1 MPELYFKGKEF
12 VYNHHLTV
20 PFRPLVS
27 DAKKSCGDDP
37 ENLIIQGDNLHALK
51 SLLPRYAGK
60 VDLVFI
66 DPPYNTGNEGWAY
79 NDNVNSPLIKEWLS
93 GNPVNSEDMLRHD
106 KWLCMM
112 WPRLKL
118 LQELMSEEGSIWV
131 CLDENEVHRARLLLD
146 EIFGEER
153 FVATFVVEN
162 NKKGRND
169 KEHVSLTHEYML
181 VYSNDEFLS
190 SGLELTDKQ
199 RAEFKFS
206 ESDGRAYALRDLRK
220 RGSEDR
226 REDRESMFFP
236 IYLNQSDGKL
246 SLERQ
251 SKSDVEI
258 LPLRGDGSEGRW
270 RWGSKRVKNNLALL
284 VARKGDGRYDI
295 DYKVYLDSED
305 GSEEVSRRPKSL
317 WTGPELSTDTAT
329 REIKEIFQGKNPLSH
344 APKPLEHVRRCI
356 ELSTS
361 EDSLILDS
369 FAGSGTT
376 AHAVLA
382 QNAKDGGN
390 RKFILVECEAYA
402 DTLTAERVRRV
413 INGYKFSGTQREEL
427 LRQKLTFSQVKKAN
441 QLLDQVALV
450 EQQNAGRFDNILTTV
465 KGGELV
471 VTGEKAVAKKT
482 EGLGGGGF
490 TYCTLGD
497 KLELDDLLTGKSLP
511 SFEAFGGYLFHTATG
526 QPLDPTRMREADG
539 YLGESAQ
546 YHVWLVY
553 RAELDY
559 LKSREAALTLSLAEK
574 IAATTKEKSHLV
586 FAPARFVPQKTLL
599 ELGVEHAPLPYAL
612 YRIEKG

>member
-20 PFRPLVS
+20 PFRPLVP

-93 GNPVNSEDMLRHD
+93 GNPVNGEDMLRHD

-118 LQELMSEEGSIWV
+118 LHELLAEHGSVWITLDDNESQRAKLIMDEIYGEANFVANVVWNHTKQSKNDERYFSRHHNSVLVYRKSPHLPSFGLDRTESDNVNYSNPDGDPKGDWRPGDVRSPTYREKLRYELEAPSGKLIPPPENGWRWKPSTMKAKIASGEVSFIEGETKILRKIYLDAQEDRTPENLWLGDEVGTTRDAASE
-131 CLDENEVHRARLLLD
+131 LK
-146 EIFGEER
+146 EIFGEQS
-153 FVATFVVEN
+153 FATP
-162 NKKGRND
+162 KPTGLIRKI
-169 KEHVSLTHEYML
+169 
-181 VYSNDEFLS
+181 
-190 SGLELTDKQ
+190 LELAADDE
-199 RAEFKFS
+199 A
-206 ESDGRAYALRDLRK
+206 
-220 RGSEDR
+220 
-226 REDRESMFFP
+226 
-236 IYLNQSDGKL
+236 I
-246 SLERQ
+246 
-251 SKSDVEI
+251 V
-258 LPLRGDGSEGRW
+258 
-270 RWGSKRVKNNLALL
+270 
-284 VARKGDGRYDI
+284 
-295 DYKVYLDSED
+295 
-305 GSEEVSRRPKSL
+305 
-317 WTGPELSTDTAT
+317 
-329 REIKEIFQGKNPLSH
+329 
-344 APKPLEHVRRCI
+344 
-356 ELSTS
+356 
-361 EDSLILDS
+361 LDS

-390 RKFILVECEAYA
+390 RKFILVECEGYA
-402 DTLTAERVRRV
+402 DKLTAERVRRV
-413 INGYKFSGTQREEL
+413 INGYRFSGTQREEL
-427 LRQKLTFSQVKKAN
+427 LRQKLTFSQLKKAN

-450 EQQNAGRFDNILTTV
+450 EQQNEHRFDKIKATV
-465 KGGELV
+465 KDGELV
-471 VTGEKAVAKKT
+471 VTGEKAVAKKA
-482 EGLGGGGF
+482 EGLGGGF

-526 QPLDPTRMREADG
+526 QPMDAAKVREADG

-553 RAELDY
+553 RPELDF
-559 LKSREAALTLSLAEK
+559 LKSRDAALTLSLAEQ
-574 IAATTKEKSHLV
+574 IAATAKDKPHLV
-586 FAPARFVPQKTLL
+586 FAPARFVPQKKLL

-612 YRIEKG
+612 YRIEKR

>member
-20 PFRPLVS
+20 PFRPLVP

-79 NDNVNSPLIKEWLS
+79 NDNVNSPLIKEWLN

-118 LQELMSEEGSIWV
+118 LHELLSERGSIWITLDDNEQHHARAI
-131 CLDENEVHRARLLLD
+131 LDEV
-146 EIFGEER
+146 FGEQN
-153 FVATFVVEN
+153 FVANIAWHARESVQNDTDISTNNLNHVIVYAKNRRKTDRRLKEKNAATWFTLPSFVVRPLGIDE
-162 NKKGRND
+162 GR
-169 KEHVSLTHEYML
+169 
-181 VYSNDEFLS
+181 YSNSDNDPRGDWKADPFDAPNVRDNLDYEIENPNTGVKYRPPAGRCWRTEEPKYKAL
-190 SGLELTDKQ
+190 LK
-199 RAEFKFS
+199 
-206 ESDGRAYALRDLRK
+206 DGRIVFGKTGEARPQLKVFAK
-220 RGSEDR
+220 EKEDFG
-226 REDRESMFFP
+226 EVETTWWDGPATTTDGVKELDRIIPGHDFD
-236 IYLNQSDGKL
+236 N
-246 SLERQ
+246 
-251 SKSDVEI
+251 
-258 LPLRGDGSEGRW
+258 
-270 RWGSKRVKNNLALL
+270 
-284 VARKGDGRYDI
+284 
-295 DYKVYLDSED
+295 
-305 GSEEVSRRPKSL
+305 
-317 WTGPELSTDTAT
+317 
-329 REIKEIFQGKNPLSH
+329 
-344 APKPLEHVRRCI
+344 PKPSQLLQKIIHHACDR
-356 ELSTS
+356 
-361 EDSLILDS
+361 DALILDS

-382 QNAKDGGN
+382 QNAKDSGN

-413 INGYKFSGTQREEL
+413 INGYEFSGTQREEL
-427 LRQKLTFSQVKKAN
+427 LRQKLTFSQLKKAN

-450 EQQNAGRFDNILTTV
+450 EQQNEHRFDKIKATV
-465 KGGELV
+465 NDGELV
-471 VTGEKAVAKKT
+471 VTGEKAVAKKA
-482 EGLGGGGF
+482 EGLGGGF

-526 QPLDPTRMREADG
+526 QPLDAARMREADG

-553 RAELDY
+553 RPELDY
-559 LKSREAALTLSLAEK
+559 LKSRDAALTLSLAEQ
-574 IAATTKEKSHLV
+574 IAATAKDKPHLV
-586 FAPARFVPQKTLL
+586 FAPARFVPQKKLL